1 MQHVAFSKLAL
12 NSLDRYGPCDYK
24 SGERTL
30 SSFVDRL
37 VCLSIRLCMCVCV
50 CALCRCSSIVWE
62 CIQRASASLYRC
74 RLGYGCS
81 SIQEVM
87 KNAASGDAIS

>member
-50 CALCRCSSIVWE
+50 CIV
-62 CIQRASASLYRC
+62 SLFVYRVGVHTTC
-74 RLGYGCS
+74 ERFF
-81 SIQEVM
+81 
-87 KNAASGDAIS
+87 ISV